1 MEEQRKYIDIGEL
14 VVRSGMSESTIRRR
28 VRDGSLH
35 AVQLGGKGKKLLF
48 SVDVL
53 DRVNTPMT
61 SAEDNA
67 SVEPIILSPSGTQAD
82 DSAGSHPRWMR
93 KLNRRPRPRY

>member
-14 VVRSGMSESTIRRR
+14 VARTGMSESTVRRR

-48 SVDVL
+48 AVDAL
-53 DRVNTPMT
+53 DRVNTLMT
-61 SAEDNA
+61 PAEENA

-82 DSAGSHPRWMR
+82 DSAGSHPRWMQ
-93 KLNRRPRPRY
+93 KLRRRAK